1 MSLIDLVG
9 WVGSAI
15 LVWSLLQ
22 SRILRLRLL
31 NLVGSAILL
40 TFNAII
46 GVWPMVGLNA
56 VLCLINLVYLQRML
70 GSRHSAASYAVV
82 EARPDDPYLR
92 HLLTEHAADIT
103 KFNPGLDVDA
113 LLAERAGT
121 GEAYLVLRGDETVGY
136 VLLHDAGAGVAQ
148 IDLDYVTERFR
159 DFTPGEFVFRRSQ
172 LLAERGYT
180 SVVTGRGV
188 SAPYYEKI
196 GFTPMGDVFELA
208 LTPAPPRATT

>member
-70 GSRHSAASYAVV
+70 GSRHSTASYSVV
-82 EARPDDPYLR
+82 EVRPDDAYLR
-92 HLLTEHAADIT
+92 HLLAQHAADIE
-103 KFNPGLDVDA
+103 KFNPGLDVA
-113 LLAERAGT
+113 RLLAERAGT
-121 GEAYLVLRGDETVGY
+121 GEAYLVLHGDETVGY
-136 VLLHDAGAGVAQ
+136 VLLHDIGGRVAQ
-148 IDLDYVTERFR
+148 IDLDYVTERYR
-159 DFTPGEFVFRRSQ
+159 DFTPGEFVFRRSH

-180 SVVTGRGV
+180 SVVTRRGV
-188 SAPYYEKI
+188 SAPYYERI

-208 LTPAPPRATT
+208 LTPAPPRAAI

>member
-56 VLCLINLVYLQRML
+56 VLCLINVVYLQRML

-82 EARPDDPYLR
+82 EVRPDDAYLR
-92 HLLTEHAADIT
+92 HLITEHATDIAT
-103 KFNPGLDVDA
+103 FNPGLDVGA
-113 LLAERAGT
+113 LLAERDAA
-121 GEAYLVLRGDETVGY
+121 EAYLVLRGDETVGY

-148 IDLDYVTERFR
+148 IDLDYVTARYR
-159 DFTPGEFVFRRSQ
+159 DFTPGEFVFRRSH

-188 SAPYYEKI
+188 AGPYYERI
-196 GFTPMGDVFELA
+196 GFTPVGDAFELA
-208 LTPAPPRATT
+208 LTPAPPRAAT